1 MKKESVIGF
10 IYRHDFND
18 YELMIGELPQD
29 MSDRISADIMKL
41 IDKDENFF
49 SGVRGDKSIS
59 IDDANIDYFDRMDGI
74 VDRMKQYY
82 FDGWTEEIPSDDQ
95 IKEMINK
102 NPQEII
108 ENLLKTVKDL
118 YDSID
123 NN

>member
-18 YELMIGELPQD
+18 YEIMIGELPQD
-29 MSDRISADIMKL
+29 MSDRISAEIMDL
-41 IDKDENFF
+41 SDKDVFA
-49 SGVRGDKSIS
+49 GVRGDKYINL
-59 IDDANIDYFDRMDGI
+59 DDANIDYFDRMDGI
-74 VDRMKQYY
+74 VDKMKQYY
-82 FDGWTEEIPSDDQ
+82 FDEWTEEIPSDDQ
-95 IKEMINK
+95 IKEMINN

>member
-18 YELMIGELPQD
+18 YEIMIGELPQD
-29 MSDRISADIMKL
+29 MSDRISAEIMDL
-41 IDKDENFF
+41 SDKDVFA
-49 SGVRGDKSIS
+49 GVRGDKYINL
-59 IDDANIDYFDRMDGI
+59 DDANIDYFDRMDGI

-95 IKEMINK
+95 IKEMINN